1 VDQTVSTAVRSR
13 GPIEAMM
20 TTTQTTAIEPGHWI
34 RLPAEW
40 AEALGLQDQVILVRT
55 DEGILIRPRSKAT
68 WDDIF
73 ADKLRPRPGDPG
85 TAPEVTEVSGD
96 DLLF

>member
-1 VDQTVSTAVRSR
+1 MS
-13 GPIEAMM
+13 
-20 TTTQTTAIEPGHWI
+20 TTQTTAIEPGNWI

-40 AEALGLQDQVILVRT
+40 AEALGLQDEVVLVRTTEGILVR
-55 DEGILIRPRSKAT
+55 PHPKAT

-73 ADKLRPRPGDPG
+73 AHKLSVKPGDAAIP
-85 TAPEVTEVSGD
+85 PEVTELSGD

>member
-1 VDQTVSTAVRSR
+1 MN
-13 GPIEAMM
+13 P
-20 TTTQTTAIEPGHWI
+20 TQTTAIEPGHRI
-34 RLPAEW
+34 QLPADW
-40 AEALGLQDQVILVRT
+40 VEALGLQGQVVLAKTAEGILVR
-55 DEGILIRPRSKAT
+55 PCPKVT

-73 ADKLRPRPGDPG
+73 ATRLSVRPGDAS

>member
-1 VDQTVSTAVRSR
+1 
-13 GPIEAMM
+13 MN
-20 TTTQTTAIEPGHWI
+20 TTQTTAIEPGNRI

-40 AEALGLQDQVILVRT
+40 AEALGLQDEVVLVRT
-55 DEGILIRPRSKAT
+55 AEGILVLPHPRAT

-73 ADKLRPRPGDPG
+73 ADKLSVKPGGPTPSG
-85 TAPEVTEVSGD
+85 EAATAPEVTEVSGD